1 MNPDNPKNHP
11 RGTETMQKNRTLEE
25 VIAAQQPRVLD
36 SSTGRRNN
44 PKSIQWRM
52 FFESRKP
59 HPTDNGMVVCRTFAY
74 QVPALAVLVGDFAMA
89 TPASRYLDKPR
100 LAAKRRRDIER
111 ALRRGRRTQIAAK
124 LNAYAGR

>member
-1 MNPDNPKNHP
+1 MNPNNPKSPP
-11 RGTETMQKNRTLEE
+11 RGTETMQKNE
-25 VIAAQQPRVLD
+25 
-36 SSTGRRNN
+36 TGRRNN
-44 PKSIQWRM
+44 PKSIPWRM
-52 FFESRKP
+52 FFESKKP

-74 QVPALAVLVGDFAMA
+74 QTPALAVLVGDFAMA